1 MMAETLDR
9 TYVAK
14 IPDDAPQFRAF
25 EAHYKSSPE
34 SYAPVAKEG

>member
-9 TYVAK
+9 RYAAK
-14 IPDDAPQFRAF
+14 IPDDALLFQAF

-34 SYAPVAKEG
+34 SYAPGS